1 MASDSTSGSA
11 SSFADVQTAIINFL
25 TTHGWTDQSA
35 NAAGT
40 RILSKGALY
49 LWIGNGAT
57 YLVTYPGTGR
67 DSGTGAL
74 TGRPS
79 NTVGSGNWDGAKME
93 SPLAAPITFPIS
105 YEIIW
110 HDDPE
115 EVYVIINYGGDKY
128 QHLNWGKSDIAGIG
142 GTGMWMTGTYRAD
155 VDADGNSTYASKM
168 FINAYNE
175 SNNGRGYIFITAY
188 SGMAG
193 GYFYEGD
200 GYNYQ
205 ASYLNH
211 GLDAIASQNNWGLA
225 NSDTPGN
232 LKQGPWHG
240 SALLM
245 LALPSSYNEAEVL
258 IQAKTT
264 IRRGS
269 GLVTPGVI
277 MRHARRLRIDN
288 VQPGEIITY
297 GGDQWKC
304 YPLHAK
310 NTAQRDGVG
319 WLTGALHSGTL
330 GVAIR
335 LPAV

>member
-40 RILSKGALY
+40 RILSKSGLY

-57 YLVTYPGTGR
+57 YLVAYPGTGR
-67 DSGTGAL
+67 DGSGNL
-74 TGRPS
+74 TGRPTTS
-79 NTVGSGNWDGAKME
+79 LGVGSWDGAKME

-142 GTGMWMTGTYRAD
+142 GTGMWLTGTYRAD
-155 VDADGNSTYASKM
+155 VDADGDATYSSKM
-168 FINAYNE
+168 FIQAYNE
-175 SNNGRGYIFITAY
+175 NNGRGYIFLTPY

-200 GYNYQ
+200 GYSYT
-205 ASYLNH
+205 ASFLH
-211 GLDAIASQNNWGLA
+211 QGLETTPNNNNWSYPGP
-225 NSDTPGN
+225 DQVGN

-240 SALLM
+240 AALLM

-277 MRHARRLRIDN
+277 LRHARRLRIDN

-319 WLTGALHSGTL
+319 WATGALHSGTL